1 MEKIK
6 AKLIKDWKFF
16 SVLIIAILAL
26 LMISFYALGVSDKL
40 YRKSEKIETENYI
53 QNIEKGNVIEQ
64 KITAKE
70 NNFQRIDI
78 QFEPLKQEY
87 NIAGK
92 VVIGIKD
99 ESGKIIKEETIT
111 RNSIRENT
119 TYEFDFKNQSKSEG
133 KEYTLFI
140 RFDEI
145 EEGKKF
151 YSVKIVKDVETED
164 QITINGESQ
173 EGKLAIQ
180 EVYLSKTK
188 QAFFIGIAMIV
199 TIYVIA
205 ISTYI
210 YYKKDIK
217 VEKIFLYTVP
227 VICLFY
233 MICMPTFKNHDE
245 LYHWFRGYEVS
256 IGKFMTGI
264 DGDVLGTKMPENI
277 VKPATEDW
285 IQITYADVRKYLNLE
300 LEPEKETNLYAETSA
315 VYSFIQYLPQGIG
328 IFITRLFTDKVL
340 LLAYGGRMMNM
351 IVSLGCI
358 YLAIKKIPFG
368 KKIVLLMSYI
378 PIAIEGFS
386 SLSPD
391 AMTTSVSFLYIAY
404 ILSLAF
410 DKKDYIIGKKQV
422 ITMTI
427 LSIIMSLCKIVYIP
441 FVLLMFLI
449 PKEKFK
455 NEKKVK
461 TIIIIAAIAC
471 IINLAWLGVSSIYLA
486 HFREGDSAVQ
496 VKSILM
502 HPIQYIQN
510 CLYTLNLN
518 GDSYIY
524 TMFGGKLGWGEL
536 VNVHS
541 IVPYTLFILTIGITL
556 ADKTIKD
563 KFKLYQKIIMFLTIL
578 AIGGL
583 IFTSLYVQWTTCES
597 DSIAGIQGRYFIPI
611 LPLAMLLIG
620 SQIKLKTEYKDRSIR
635 KSIGIIGTI
644 LQITVILQITI
655 CHL

>member
-6 AKLIKDWKFF
+6 ENLRKDWKFF
-16 SVLIIAILAL
+16 SALIIAIIAL
-26 LMISFYALGVSDKL
+26 LMIAFYALGVSDKL
-40 YRKSEKIETENYI
+40 YRKSEKITTEDYI
-53 QNIEKGNVIEQ
+53 QNIEEGNKIEQ
-64 KITAKE
+64 KIRAKE

-78 QFEPLKQEY
+78 EFEPLKEQIEV
-87 NIAGK
+87 AGK
-92 VVIGIKD
+92 VRISIQD
-99 ESGKIIKEETIT
+99 EKGEIIKEETIT
-111 RNSIRENT
+111 RNNIRENSK
-119 TYEFDFKNQSKSEG
+119 YEFSFRNQSQSEG
-133 KEYTLFI
+133 KEYILSLQFA
-140 RFDEI
+140 EI

-151 YSVKIVKDVETED
+151 FSVKIADSQEN
-164 QITINGESQ
+164 QITVNGQ
-173 EGKLAIQ
+173 NQQGQLAIQ
-180 EVYLSKTK
+180 EVYLSRTK
-188 QAFFIGIAMIV
+188 QAVFIGIATLI

-210 YYKKDIK
+210 YYKKNIK

-233 MICMPTFKNHDE
+233 ILCMPTFKNHDE

-264 DGDVLGTKMPENI
+264 DGDTLGTKMPENI
-277 VKPATEDW
+277 VEPLTQDW
-285 IQITYADVRKYLNLE
+285 TKITYADVKQYLSLG
-300 LEPEKETNLYAETSA
+300 LEPEKETVLYAETSA

-328 IFITRLFTDKVL
+328 IFVTRLFTDKVL

-368 KKIVLLMSYI
+368 KKILLLMSYI

-391 AMTTSVSFLYIAY
+391 AMTISVAFLYIAY

-410 DKKDYIIGKKQV
+410 HKKDSIIGKKQMV
-422 ITMTI
+422 ILTI
-427 LSIIMSLCKIVYIP
+427 LSVIMALCKIVYIP
-441 FVLLMFLI
+441 FILLMFLI

-455 NEKKVK
+455 KEKKVK
-461 TIIIIAAIAC
+461 TIIIIIAIAC
-471 IINLAWLGVSSIYLA
+471 IVNLIWLGISSIYLA
-486 HFREGDSAVQ
+486 HFREGDSSVQ
-496 VKSILM
+496 VKSIFRN
-502 HPIQYIQN
+502 PIKYLQN
-510 CLYTLNLN
+510 CLYTLDLN
-518 GDSYIY
+518 GDSYIF

-536 VNVHS
+536 IKVNS
-541 IVPYTLFILTIGITL
+541 IVPYTLFILTIWLTL

-563 KFKLYQKIIMFLTIL
+563 KFKLDQKVILFLTIL

-583 IFTSLYVQWTTCES
+583 IFTSLYVQWTTCGS

-620 SQIKLKTEYKDRSIR
+620 SQIKLKTEYKDKSIR
-635 KSIGIIGTI
+635 KSIGIIGTM
-644 LQITVILQITI
+644 LQIIVVLQITI